1 MADADRKLANKPNL
15 TLLNNAG
22 QLAPYSQEAEEAV
35 LGAVMID
42 PDIFP
47 NVSEFLKP
55 EHFYILRHNYIWQ
68 AYTNLDERREKIDF
82 VTIQDELRTMNRLKD
97 IGGPGYL
104 LSLSNA
110 VPTSTHAEVYGRMV
124 ERTATRRRILTAA
137 DEMKA
142 LAMDET
148 ISLEKVVDEAN
159 RKLFEATE
167 TNAQRINTSAAN
179 VIDEYCQELESKYNG
194 DILPGIPTGFRDLD
208 QISGGLFRREVT
220 LLAGPPGS
228 GKTTLLLNIANNAL
242 ALKQRVA
249 FFSVEM
255 GRKEAIQRFVS
266 MEMGLPTGLLKT
278 GRLTKQQYELFVA
291 VSGHISTWPLH
302 IIDEFKRLTPLQLQR
317 RLRRLQHEQGVDLIL
332 IDGLWKMYSH
342 RNFEGGDRA
351 REITSIMEDLVALAD
366 QTNLPILITHQFNR
380 ESVKKVRG
388 KKSRPEL
395 RHLSDSTGI
404 EQNAHVIWGLYREN
418 YSDNKEFGSDDTEVI
433 TLKARDGN
441 YGTATLAHEK
451 SHSRYVDK
459 PVPLPPFRRGN
470 EDEF

>member
-1 MADADRKLANKPNL
+1 MSETARKPSKPIL
-15 TLLNNAG
+15 SMVAPG

-35 LGAVMID
+35 LGAVLVN
-42 PDIFP
+42 PDVFA
-47 NVSEFLKP
+47 NVAEFLKP
-55 EHFYILRHNYIWQ
+55 EHFYILRHGYIWE
-68 AYTNLDERREKIDF
+68 AYSRLDERREMIDF
-82 VTIQDELRTMNRLKD
+82 VTVVDELRTINHLND

-104 LSLSNA
+104 LHLANA
-110 VPTSTHAEVYGRMV
+110 VPSSVHAEVYGRMV
-124 ERTATRRRILTAA
+124 ERTAVRRRILTAA

-142 LAMDET
+142 LAMDE
-148 ISLEKVVDEAN
+148 SLALEKVIDESN
-159 RKLFEATE
+159 RRLFEATE
-167 TNAQRINTSAAN
+167 TGARRIDTSAAS
-179 VIDEYCQELESKYNG
+179 VIGEYWQELESKYTH

-220 LLAGPPGS
+220 VLAGPPGS

-242 ALKQRVA
+242 ALQQRVA

-255 GRKEAIQRFVS
+255 GRKEVIQRFVS
-266 MEMGLPTGLLKT
+266 MEMGLPTGQLKT
-278 GRLTKQQYELFVA
+278 GRLTQNQWELFMA
-291 VSGHISTWPLH
+291 VSGHIGTWPLQV
-302 IIDEFKRLTPLQLQR
+302 IDEFKRLTPLQLQR
-317 RLRRLQHEQGVDLIL
+317 RLRRLQHETGVDLVL

-351 REITSIMEDLVALAD
+351 REITSIMEDLVALAE

-388 KKSRPEL
+388 KKSRPQL
-395 RHLSDSTGI
+395 IHLSDSTGI

-441 YGTATLAHEK
+441 YGTATLAHQK
-451 SHSRYVDK
+451 AHSRYVDK
-459 PVPLPPFRRGN
+459 PVPLPAFKRGI
-470 EDEF
+470 EDEPR